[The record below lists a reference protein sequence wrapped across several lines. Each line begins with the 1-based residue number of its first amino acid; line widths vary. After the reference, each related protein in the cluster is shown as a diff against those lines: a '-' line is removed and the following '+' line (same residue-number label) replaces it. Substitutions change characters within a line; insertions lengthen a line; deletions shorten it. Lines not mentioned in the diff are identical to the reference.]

1 MVILSVLYVSCDDIY
16 DNIKEFSVE
25 EIVYPAHFDTVFGRI
40 GYERVEIDLS
50 KAGRVPSNRM
60 KLGKATK
67 TIVEYDGKEVVFD
80 SVCSWVNIKGL
91 TKPSLYRF
99 TIYSVNNEGDRSTPV
114 EIALTPFTATDTV
127 TLAISTPNVASSS
140 TAAVIEWPNGISS
153 TILEYCG
160 LSYSYTD
167 KDGVV
172 REGERGQQSSQFF
185 VGNMGA
191 GLKANIKMRYKVV
204 PKVDKK
210 SILDTLILK
219 ENMEIVLPSAS
230 APFYPNERTILEA
243 NGVTEFTSAG
253 TVGITRLAFPLHV
266 KSLLDIFYFSD
277 LKEVDLTGEGLPLT
291 SLTYSANGYTSRV
304 GGGNFSPCIRK
315 IDNLTGGV
323 EMLVNLLE
331 SGILEKVRYTP
342 HSLGPVVEEALAPFV
357 ETGQVELVS
366 PNDVL
371 IPHQFKLDERARE
384 IAWTI
389 DYTYPA
395 TDATDAAGLSEV
407 YKCVFRQKNAS
418 FVFALPLEYKFN
430 AEEYRYLKLKVY
442 GPPKSVLEGSYSA
455 YQRLWFRFVNY
466 IWGVTQYGYPGA
478 GQGYWEAG
486 VDNYIIPDAELQT
499 WKDFTVDLTRMVN
512 TYNNVIII
520 NIGGEPSL
528 TFNPPNPIVYY
539 FANIRLS
546 KTP

>member
-1 MVILSVLYVSCDDIY
+1 VSCDDIY

-25 EIVYPAHFDTVFGRI
+25 EIVYPAHFDTIFGRV

-91 TKPSLYRF
+91 TQPSLYRF
-99 TIYSVNNEGDRSTPV
+99 VIYSANNEGDRSTPV

-127 TLAISTPNVASSS
+127 TLAVSMPNIASSS

-185 VGNMGA
+185 VGNMEA
-191 GLKANIKMRYKVV
+191 GLKANIKMKYKVI
-204 PKVDKK
+204 PKVDKQA
-210 SILDTLILK
+210 ILDTLILR
-219 ENMEIVLPSAS
+219 ENLELVLPSAD
-230 APFYPNERTILEA
+230 APFYPNERAILTA

-253 TVGITRLAFPLHV
+253 TNGITRLAFPLHV

-277 LKEVDLTGEGLPLT
+277 LKEIDLTGGGLPLI
-291 SLTYSANGYTSRV
+291 SLTYNANGYTGTV
-304 GGGNFSPCIRK
+304 GGGTFSPCIRK
-315 IDNLTGGV
+315 IDNLTGGI

-331 SGILEKVRYTP
+331 SGILEKVSYAP
-342 HSLGPVVEEALAPFV
+342 HSLGSAIEEALEPFI
-357 ETGQVELVS
+357 ETGQVELVD
-366 PNDVL
+366 PDEVL
-371 IPHQFKLDERARE
+371 IPHQFNIDGRVQAA
-384 IAWTI
+384 AWAVDI
-389 DYTYPA
+389 TYPA
-395 TDATDAAGLSEV
+395 TDAPAGTGLSEI
-407 YKCVFRQKNAS
+407 YKVRVVGKDATLA
-418 FVFALPLEYKFN
+418 FVLPMEYKYN
-430 AEEYRYLKLKVY
+430 VEQYRYLKLRIY
-442 GPPKSVLEGSYSA
+442 MPPKSALTGAYAS
-455 YQRLWFRFVNY
+455 YQRIWFRFVNY
-466 IWGVTQYGYPGA
+466 FWNMPQYGYPGA
-478 GQGYWEAG
+478 GQSYWEAG
-486 VDNYIIPDAELQT
+486 KDNYKIPDADLQT
-499 WKDFTVDLTRMVN
+499 WKDLTVDLSRMLG
-512 TYNNVIII
+512 TYNNVIAM
-520 NIGGEPSL
+520 NIGGEASAINPWNPSNL
-528 TFNPPNPIVYY
+528 LYY